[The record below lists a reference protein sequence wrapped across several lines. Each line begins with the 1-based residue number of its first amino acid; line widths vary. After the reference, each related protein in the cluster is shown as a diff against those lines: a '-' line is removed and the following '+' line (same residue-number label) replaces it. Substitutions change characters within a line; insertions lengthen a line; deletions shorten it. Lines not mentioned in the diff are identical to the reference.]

1 MNFLLKGSKLRNLLP
16 RRNES
21 LRLDRQVGAVTEP
34 TESPPS
40 GNRAANTNEVDEA
53 ILGDV
58 ARKAYADRRRR
69 EHIAGTGGMFGEPAW
84 DILLELFIAAR
95 EGRRVTRGNVHAG
108 AEVPQT
114 IAQRWVSI
122 LENRGLVIGEGDYI
136 GLSATT
142 CAGMADYFRKS

>member
-1 MNFLLKGSKLRNLLP
+1 MP
-16 RRNES
+16 I
-21 LRLDRQVGAVTEP
+21 VAGANI
-34 TESPPS
+34 SPGLAACS
-40 GNRAANTNEVDEA
+40 GNPP
-53 ILGDV
+53 
-58 ARKAYADRRRR
+58 
-69 EHIAGTGGMFGEPAW
+69 GTSCS
-84 DILLELFIAAR
+84 
-95 EGRRVTRGNVHAG
+95 NCSSHAG